1 MLSSD
6 LRYCEFSTFSFRKMA
21 TGGGTSI
28 VEALDNLKII
38 FSNIPNPS
46 SVSIEQC
53 VAVIIRVSKDP
64 KSLAFLTHEG
74 KQDVIFIPSGKV
86 EEGETL
92 RAAACRELLEETG
105 LKIRSNVLLHE
116 YSTID
121 MVRNNSPVKLTVFA
135 VDVPLAELFVSF
147 RTKEDARSMASAA
160 KELVQTRTQTETQS
174 LIEIQCPKNDDLS
187 VLAFDFD
194 DRTPKYDCFSF
205 GVLVTVEQMRTALL
219 SSADDDQSLLD
230 GYELRY
236 SMDDSPLWS
245 VALKL
250 YADPRPISEI
260 ILDSSTIVESE
271 VSAFKPNSNA
281 PRMLPKLDSIDGNNE
296 RDLYDKLKS
305 YPHQLSIRNVDPDS
319 HEGAMMLA
327 GCFTG
332 KLGAWFGKNYSKRT
346 FNGVPELV
354 KLIQTSFSI
363 RDFQGENLIKLIRMQ
378 QSGKL
383 SSFIRAFNDAFDD
396 WKDEISF
403 KFAAYLFIYGL
414 SSVELRA
421 ELLRS
426 FRENKV
432 ATLAELQT
440 AATESALNF
449 TSDLIGS
456 NHGGSGKDKNSR
468 KRSGEHDGGDR
479 DHHQSRKLHSGGRGG
494 GGRGRGG
501 GRGGGRFGGRGFG
514 NGHGNDNGNKDKKP
528 MTADEKG
535 RAQFHAAKNKWNKEE
550 LKKIYDTKAC
560 VNCGDTGHKFSE
572 CAKPKPH
579 V

>member
-6 LRYCEFSTFSFRKMA
+6 LRYCEFSTFSFWKMA
-21 TGGGTSI
+21 SGGGVAM
-28 VEALDNLKII
+28 VEALDNLKTC
-38 FSNIPNPS
+38 FTNLLNPATS
-46 SVSIEQC
+46 GSIEQY
-53 VAVIIRVSKDP
+53 VAIIIRVSKDP

-74 KQDVIFIPSGKV
+74 KQDAIFIPSGKV

-105 LKIRSNVLLHE
+105 LKLRSNVLLHE

-135 VDVPLAELFVSF
+135 VDIPLAELFASF
-147 RTKEDARSMASAA
+147 RTKEDARTMASNA
-160 KELVQTRTQTETQS
+160 KELVETQS
-174 LIEIQCPKNDDLS
+174 EIDTQNPIQVQCPKNEDLS
-187 VLAFDFD
+187 VLAYDFD

-205 GVLVTVEQMRTALL
+205 GVLVTVEQMRTALY
-219 SSADDDQSLLD
+219 SSGDDDESQLD
-230 GYELRY
+230 GYDLRY
-236 SMDDSPLWS
+236 SMDESPLWS

-250 YADPRPISEI
+250 YADPRPMSEI
-260 ILDSSTIVESE
+260 VLDSSTIVESDT
-271 VSAFKPNSNA
+271 SAFKNNSQA
-281 PRMLPKLDSIDGNNE
+281 PRMLPKLDSIDGKDE
-296 RDLYDKLKS
+296 RELYEKLKS
-305 YPHQLSIRNVDPDS
+305 YPHQLSIRNVNPNS
-319 HEGAMMLA
+319 HQGAMMLA
-327 GCFTG
+327 GCFVG
-332 KLGAWFGKNYSKRT
+332 RLGAWFGKNYSKQT
-346 FNGVPELV
+346 FTGVDQLI

-363 RDFQGENLIKLIRMQ
+363 RDFQGENLIKLIKMH

-383 SSFIRAFNDAFDD
+383 SGYIRAFNDAYDD

-403 KFAAYLFIYGL
+403 KFTAYLFIYGL

-426 FRENKV
+426 FREDKFT
-432 ATLAELQT
+432 TLAELQT

-449 TSDLIGS
+449 TSDIIGS
-456 NHGGSGKDKNSR
+456 NLGGSGKSSR
-468 KRSGEHDGGDR
+468 KRSGDHEGGER
-479 DHHQSRKLHSGGRGG
+479 DQPSRKLHHSGGRGG

-501 GRGGGRFGGRGFG
+501 GRGGGKFGGRGSG

-528 MTADEKG
+528 MSADEKG

-572 CAKPKPH
+572 CTKPKPH